1 MKEEVIGFFKEFHEW
16 ERFVSNLNTTF
27 LVLVPKKGDAD
38 DHRYFKPT
46 SLVGG
51 QCKML
56 AKVLANR
63 LKKVV
68 SKVVSS
74 AQNTFVEGRQILD
87 AGLIANKA
95 IDSMLKKNENGVQC
109 KLDIEKMYNHLSWNF
124 LLLVM

>member
-1 MKEEVIGFFKEFHEW
+1 
-16 ERFVSNLNTTF
+16 
-27 LVLVPKKGDAD
+27 
-38 DHRYFKPT
+38 
-46 SLVGG
+46 
-51 QCKML
+51 ML

-74 AQNTFVEGRQILD
+74 AQNTFVKGRQILD
-87 AGLIANKA
+87 VALIANKA